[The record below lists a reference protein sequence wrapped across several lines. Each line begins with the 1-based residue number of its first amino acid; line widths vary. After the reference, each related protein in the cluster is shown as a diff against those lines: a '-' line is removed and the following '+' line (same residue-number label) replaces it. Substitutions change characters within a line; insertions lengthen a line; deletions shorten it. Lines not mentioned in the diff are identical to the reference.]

1 MTGAEG
7 GSTLSEQF
15 EVLNPQG
22 ETDPIPLRGIA
33 PRLEDLN
40 GKTVGLFATTFKPA
54 AKPILDVVE
63 QKLKAKY
70 PEMKTSWFLYGH
82 GTAVTDGADKDAFE
96 EWAKGID
103 ISVTSVG
110 D

>member
-1 MTGAEG
+1 M
-7 GSTLSEQF
+7 SEQF

-22 ETDPIPLRGIA
+22 ETDPIPPRGIA

-54 AKPILDVVE
+54 AKPILAVVE
-63 QKLKAKY
+63 EKLKAKY
-70 PEMKTSWFLYGH
+70 PSAQTSWFLYGQ
-82 GTAVTDGADKDAFE
+82 GTAVTDGADNDRFQ
-96 EWAKGID
+96 EWARGID
-103 ISVTSVG
+103 IAVTSVG